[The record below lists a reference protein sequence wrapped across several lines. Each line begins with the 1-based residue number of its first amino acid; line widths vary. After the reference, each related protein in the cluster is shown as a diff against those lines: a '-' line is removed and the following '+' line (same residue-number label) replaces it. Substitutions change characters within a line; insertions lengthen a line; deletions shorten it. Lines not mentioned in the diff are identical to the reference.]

1 VVVVAAVLTLL
12 ALVSLVMAWSAQ
24 QRVRALELEL
34 VRRAQDTQSQAT
46 EARVLAK
53 EAHEMARDAAAKVA
67 LMESRVAENSL
78 QRTQLEELLQ
88 MMSRSR
94 DENLLADVDA
104 ALRVAVQQSALTGST
119 DALLTSLRQA
129 EERIGRVSQPR
140 LERVRRA
147 LAHDIE
153 RVRAVGSADISTLTI
168 RLDEVVRLV
177 DELPLVVQPERRQ
190 QGQPAPRPAAVA
202 SADAPA
208 SASALGW
215 SQQFDRSWRAI
226 ASGVWD
232 GVRSLVRVS
241 EIDHPEA
248 ALLAPEQGYFV
259 RANLR
264 LRLLNARLSLLSR
277 QFDTAQSDLRDAQS
291 MLERYFDRNA
301 RRVGT
306 AIELIKQVAAQA
318 RQVRLPRPDETLAAI
333 TAAQAGR

>member
-1 VVVVAAVLTLL
+1 
-12 ALVSLVMAWSAQ
+12 
-24 QRVRALELEL
+24 VRALELEL

>member
-1 VVVVAAVLTLL
+1 
-12 ALVSLVMAWSAQ
+12 
-24 QRVRALELEL
+24 
-34 VRRAQDTQSQAT
+34 
-46 EARVLAK
+46 
-53 EAHEMARDAAAKVA
+53 
-67 LMESRVAENSL
+67 
-78 QRTQLEELLQ
+78 
-88 MMSRSR
+88 
-94 DENLLADVDA
+94 
-104 ALRVAVQQSALTGST
+104 VAVQQSALTGST